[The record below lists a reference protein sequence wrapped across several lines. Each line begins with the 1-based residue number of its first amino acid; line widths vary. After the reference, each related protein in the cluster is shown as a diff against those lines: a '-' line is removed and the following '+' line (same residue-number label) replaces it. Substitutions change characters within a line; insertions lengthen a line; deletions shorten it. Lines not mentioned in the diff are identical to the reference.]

1 MIRVRDVGCRLRAAA
16 LTAGVMVFAMAA
28 FPGAAAAQTA
38 PDTSTA
44 TPPAAK
50 RPCTAPEFHQFDFWI
65 GTWEVRTPDGK
76 VAGTN
81 RIEPILD
88 GCVLQESWR
97 GARGLRGTSLNTY
110 VPSTKRW
117 QQTWMDQ
124 QGTLLLLDG
133 ELQGGSMVLQGE
145 SPSSQKPGVVTQQ
158 RITWT
163 PASDGT
169 VRQLWEAS
177 EDKGKSWTTVFDGRY
192 SRLR

>member
-1 MIRVRDVGCRLRAAA
+1 VIRVRDAVRRTRAAA
-16 LTAGVMVFAMAA
+16 LTVGVVFAVAA
-28 FPGAAAAQTA
+28 LPGAAAAQTA

-97 GARGLRGTSLNTY
+97 GARGLQGTSLNTY

-117 QQTWMDQ
+117 HQTWMDQ

-133 ELQGGSMVLQGE
+133 EFQDGSMVLRGE

-177 EDKGKSWTTVFDGRY
+177 EDAGKSWTTVFDGRY